1 MGEGACCRLVW
12 KLAYGTNPCFRHIL
26 GLNRPMVHANK
37 QFSWF
42 DDSDGVNKQN
52 EFEKV
57 PV

>member
-1 MGEGACCRLVW
+1 MGEGTGCCLVW
-12 KLAYGTNPCFRHIL
+12 KLVYGTNPCFRHIL
-26 GLNRPMVHANK
+26 GLKRDMVRGNT
-37 QFSWF
+37 QFLWF